1 MGRQGQVGEL
11 RGHLGEERMRET
23 PKRQTRKI
31 GQGGT
36 EKKTADGP
44 AQIAVVAVEYFE
56 SRLFPSVLPLLR
68 VPSGGEPYCVRK
80 VWAQG

>member
-11 RGHLGEERMRET
+11 QEHLGEERMRET

-36 EKKTADGP
+36 EKKAAEGL
-44 AQIAVVAVEYFE
+44 AQIAVAAVEYFE
-56 SRLFPSVLPLLR
+56 NRLFPSALLWLR